1 MQSEKKVNVLCIW
14 LPNEELKQYLI
25 LGLKDYPQVNL
36 IFPPDT
42 EEETFLKLAP
52 DADIIMGWR
61 PTKELLQTAKKV
73 KLFINPGAG
82 VQHLI
87 SLFQEVTKEQSITLV
102 NGHGNSGNTAQ
113 HAVALLLALTNKV
126 VLHHNW
132 MKEGHWR
139 KGDTEAVSVPLQG
152 RKIGF
157 LGYGAVN
164 RKVHKLLSSFDVEF
178 SVLRRDW
185 KKQTSSLPTPVKQYK
200 PEEFPLFLKAID
212 TLIVAVPLTT
222 KTKGMI
228 GKQELELLGKEG
240 LIVNMARG
248 EVINEEA
255 FYYVLKEEKILGAA
269 IDVWYDYRPEPDEK
283 GEKHPSSYP
292 FHELDNVIL
301 SPHRAASPFSVLTR
315 WDEQIENIS
324 RFARGEREFLNEVNL
339 EEGY

>member
-1 MQSEKKVNVLCIW
+1 MQKEKQVNVLCIW
-14 LPNEELKQYLI
+14 QPNEELKQYLT
-25 LGLKDYPQVNL
+25 LGLEDYPQVNL

-42 EEETFLKLAP
+42 EEETYLKLAP
-52 DADIIMGWR
+52 NADIIMGWR

-102 NGHGNSGNTAQ
+102 NGHGNSDNTAQ

-139 KGDTEAVSVPLQG
+139 KGDNEAVSLPLQG

-164 RKVHKLLSSFDVEF
+164 RKVHKLLSGFDVEF

-185 KKQTSSLPTPVKQYK
+185 KKQASSLPTLVKQYK

-212 TLIVAVPLTT
+212 TLIVAVPLTA

>member
-1 MQSEKKVNVLCIW
+1 MQKEKRVNVLCIW
-14 LPNEELKQYLI
+14 QPNEELIQYLT

-87 SLFQEVTKEQSITLV
+87 SLFQEVTKERSITLV
-102 NGHGNSGNTAQ
+102 NGHGNSDNTAQ

-139 KGDTEAVSVPLQG
+139 KGDTEAVSLPLRG

-164 RKVHKLLSSFDVEF
+164 RKAHRLLSSFEVEF

-185 KKQTSSLPTPVKQYK
+185 KKQISSLPTLVKQYK

-212 TLIVAVPLTT
+212 TLIVAVPLTA

-228 GKQELELLGKEG
+228 EKQELELLGSEG

-248 EVINEEA
+248 EVIDEES
-255 FYYVLKEEKILGAA
+255 FYHVLKERKILGAA
-269 IDVWYDYRPEPDEK
+269 IDVWYDYRPKPNEK

-324 RFARGEREFLNEVNL
+324 RFARGEKEFLNEVNID
-339 EEGY
+339 EGY

>member
-1 MQSEKKVNVLCIW
+1 MQAEKRVNVLCIW
-14 LPNEELKQYLI
+14 LPNEELKHYLT
-25 LGLKDYPQVNL
+25 LGLRDYPQVNL

-132 MKEGHWR
+132 MKEGYWR

-164 RKVHKLLSSFDVEF
+164 RKVHRLLSGFDVEF

-185 KKQTSSLPTPVKQYK
+185 KKQAYPLPTLVKQYK

-212 TLIVAVPLTT
+212 TLIVAVPLTS

-228 GKQELELLGKEG
+228 GK
-240 LIVNMARG
+240 
-248 EVINEEA
+248 
-255 FYYVLKEEKILGAA
+255 
-269 IDVWYDYRPEPDEK
+269 
-283 GEKHPSSYP
+283 
-292 FHELDNVIL
+292 
-301 SPHRAASPFSVLTR
+301 
-315 WDEQIENIS
+315 
-324 RFARGEREFLNEVNL
+324 
-339 EEGY
+339 